1 MKKVITIPLTLI
13 NPYLTEGQLSVITS
27 KYKKTLEEKIESI
40 ECPDRPCKF
49 PWSKYLIFR
58 KKLYGIES
66 VHEKVLVDCSCNI
79 KIIIPPINF
88 AGVLHNIE
96 IKLALKNSKVENVY
110 INSFYTPS
118 IGSIASGRNRKVNIH
133 RNNYDGPF
141 LKLLK
146 KLLSLLKSFFKK
158 NDL

>member
-1 MKKVITIPLTLI
+1 MKKMITIPLTLI
-13 NPYLTEGQLSVITS
+13 KPYLTEGQLAVITGQ
-27 KYKKTLEEKIESI
+27 YNKTLKGKIESI
-40 ECPDRPCKF
+40 VCPDRPCKF
-49 PWSKYLIFR
+49 PYTEYLIFR
-58 KKLYGIES
+58 KKLYGMDDT
-66 VHEKVLVDCSCNI
+66 HEKVLVDCSGYI

-88 AGVLHNIE
+88 AGSHHNIE
-96 IKLALKNSKVENVY
+96 IEISLKNSKVENVS
-110 INSFYTPS
+110 INIFITPS
-118 IGSIASGRNRKVNIH
+118 IGSIRSNTDRKINIH